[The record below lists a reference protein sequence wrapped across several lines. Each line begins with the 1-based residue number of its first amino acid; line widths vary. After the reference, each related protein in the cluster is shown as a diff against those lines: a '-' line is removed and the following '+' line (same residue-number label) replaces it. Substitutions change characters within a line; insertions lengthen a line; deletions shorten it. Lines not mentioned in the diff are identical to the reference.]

1 MPVKRGNGKRSTLKM
16 SPLIDRPRLP
26 EERLLRKNAH
36 GAPF

>member
-16 SPLIDRPRLP
+16 SPLIDRPVLQ
-26 EERLLRKNAH
+26 ERLLRVNAH

>member
-16 SPLIDRPRLP
+16 SPLIDRPRLSHRP
-26 EERLLRKNAH
+26 PRVNAH

>member
-16 SPLIDRPRLP
+16 SPLIDRSWWPERLP
-26 EERLLRKNAH
+26 RKNAH